1 MQKDLIGRVAAL
13 FDLSRAELTSASRKR
28 HIVEARQAAAWVL
41 RHAYPRL
48 SLQTIGE
55 QIGGRDHTTVIYAIA
70 RAEERMCA
78 DPVLDTQLRAMIGD
92 PPPPPQRRRVDSAM
106 RWWATQGRD
115 DSLVT
120 TA

>member
-1 MQKDLIGRVAAL
+1 MQTDLIGRVAAL
-13 FDLSRAELTSASRKR
+13 FDLTRAELTSASRKR

-41 RHAYPRL
+41 RHAYPRI

-70 RAEERMCA
+70 RTAERMRA
-78 DPVLDTQLRAMIGD
+78 DPQLDTQLRAMIGD

>member
-1 MQKDLIGRVAAL
+1 MQTDLIGRVAAL
-13 FDLSRAELTSASRKR
+13 FDLTRVELTSASRKR

-41 RHAYPRL
+41 RHAYPRI

-55 QIGGRDHTTVIYAIA
+55 LIGGRDHTTVMYAIA
-70 RAEERMCA
+70 RTAERMRA
-78 DPVLDTQLRAMIGD
+78 DPLLDTQLRAMIGD

-115 DSLVT
+115 ERIVV
-120 TA
+120 AA

>member
-1 MQKDLIGRVAAL
+1 MQTDLIGRVAAL
-13 FDLSRAELTSASRKR
+13 FDLTRAELTSASRKR

-41 RHAYPRL
+41 RHAYPRI

-55 QIGGRDHTTVIYAIA
+55 QLGGRDHTTVIYAIERTA
-70 RAEERMCA
+70 ERMRA
-78 DPVLDTQLRAMIGD
+78 DPVLDMQRRALIGD
-92 PPPPPQRRRVDSAM
+92 PPPPQRRRVDSAM

-115 DSLVT
+115 EWIVA

>member
-1 MQKDLIGRVAAL
+1 MQTDLIGRVAAL
-13 FDLSRAELTSASRKR
+13 FDLTRAELTSATRKR

-41 RHAYPRL
+41 RHAYPRI

-70 RAEERMCA
+70 RTAERMRTN
-78 DPVLDTQLRAMIGD
+78 PVLDTQLRAMIGD
-92 PPPPPQRRRVDSAM
+92 PPPPPPHRRVDNAM

-115 DSLVT
+115 DPLV
-120 TA
+120 AAA